1 MVMVMIMV
9 MVMVMIL
16 VMVMV
21 MIMIMIMVIV
31 MVMVMDMD
39 MVMGSWSWSGLW
51 SWSWSWPL
59 PSEAPVCVHPC
70 SSPSSQLRSPAGI
83 LWPVGRGYRGQRGA
97 LVILRSKIKRKELRL
112 RDYLERSKSRW
123 RS

>member
-1 MVMVMIMV
+1 MVMV

-112 RDYLERSKSRW
+112 RDHLERSKSRW